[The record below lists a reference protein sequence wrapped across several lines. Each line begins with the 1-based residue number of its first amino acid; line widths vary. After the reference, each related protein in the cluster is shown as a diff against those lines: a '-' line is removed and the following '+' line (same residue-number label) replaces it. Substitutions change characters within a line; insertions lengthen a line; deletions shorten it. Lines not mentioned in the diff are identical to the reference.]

1 MLCEDI
7 MQRDRLETIGLDEAV
22 LVAADKMRR
31 RNIGFLPVH
40 DQSGVIV
47 GTLTDR
53 DIALRLVAEDLE
65 AKTPVR
71 SVMTHGVVACRPS
84 DDVHFAEELMG
95 QRHKS
100 RVVCLDPKG
109 RLVGILS
116 LADLARWETDRAGE
130 VLRKVTEREAR
141 TEA

>member
-7 MQRDRLETIGLDEAV
+7 MQRDRLETIGLDDAV
-22 LVAADKMRR
+22 LVAANTMRR
-31 RNIGFLPVH
+31 RNIGFLPVR
-40 DQSGVIV
+40 DRDGTIV

-71 SVMTHGVVACRPS
+71 SVMTHGVVACKAS
-84 DDVHFAEELMG
+84 DDVHFAGELMS

-100 RVVCLDPKG
+100 RVVCLDGKG
-109 RLVGILS
+109 HLVGIVSLS
-116 LADLARWETDRAGE
+116 DLARWETDRAGDL
-130 VLRKVTEREAR
+130 LRRITEREVR
-141 TEA
+141 TED